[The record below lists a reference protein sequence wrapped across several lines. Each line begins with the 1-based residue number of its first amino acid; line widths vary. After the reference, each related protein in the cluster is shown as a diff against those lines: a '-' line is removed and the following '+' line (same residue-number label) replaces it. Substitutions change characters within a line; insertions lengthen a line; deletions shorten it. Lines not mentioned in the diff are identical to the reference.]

1 MPVLKHGGAKPLF
14 LFLSLLSF
22 GHSISN
28 FRGRAPVRL
37 PEESGHENNEKEALI
52 SNIHGITTLLGSN

>member
-1 MPVLKHGGAKPLF
+1 MPVLKHEGAKPLF

-28 FRGRAPVRL
+28 FRGRPAPL